1 MKNKTE
7 TQEKSTPFFKQ
18 IWFWVS
24 ILSVILVLIFGT
36 MAGVANS
43 KTVTANKTITSL
55 KDGNKAEKKFNE
67 YMRNNVPN
75 YSYYASEAENYV
87 LGNGSMSSSS
97 EESSSTEESSSDYSD
112 NVLSFGTSADFQ
124 NGLSVNIVSVTSDP
138 SVELNDSS
146 ANGKAVVL
154 KVTLENK
161 TNETVSV
168 NPNYFAV
175 YDKDG
180 SAGSEDSETYGLN
193 DWPNQV
199 NVGQKITLRIVF
211 SIPEDGPYSATFG
224 DATWK

>member
-1 MKNKTE
+1 MVNKTE
-7 TQEKSTPFFKQ
+7 TQEKNAPFFKQ
-18 IWFWVS
+18 IWFWTL

-43 KTVTANKTITSL
+43 KTATANKTITSL
-55 KDGNKAEKKFNE
+55 KDGNKVEKRFNE
-67 YMRNNVPN
+67 YMRNNIPN
-75 YSYYASEAENYV
+75 YSSYASDALDYA
-87 LGNGSMSSSS
+87 LGNGSTSSSS
-97 EESSSTEESSSDYSD
+97 EESSSTEESSDYSD

-175 YDKDG
+175 YGKDG

-193 DWPNQV
+193 NWPDQV

-211 SIPEDGPYSATFG
+211 SVPEDGPYSATFG